1 MYNTGQ
7 QTMEKLKVKVPQVL
21 DTGYDILIG
30 SDLISAALIRSL
42 AGKSR
47 VMVVSDANVAAAGHL
62 DAVKDLDGSDTFIIS
77 PAGEQSKNIGTI
89 TAIIERMEIASMGRD
104 SVIVGIGGGT
114 VGDMAGFAAAVFK
127 RGVPVIHIPTTTVA
141 QADSSIGGK
150 TGVDSSKSKNAYGC
164 FWQPAGVIID
174 VATLKTLDERQ
185 FRSGLVESIKH
196 ALIADSE
203 YFDFLSS
210 NIAAILARDC
220 QTLCTLAR
228 YNCRIKAGV
237 VEQDPTEKNLR
248 RILNYGHTIGHAVET
263 LSDYTL
269 YHGECVAIGIIGA
282 SLIENRLG
290 IGSAAR
296 TETIKKLLLEIS
308 QPISIPADYPI
319 DGLLDI
325 IRRDKK
331 AVDKWPRFALIQET
345 GKPYSKDGQWAHP
358 VSLEIVTDVLREL
371 SEK

>member
-1 MYNTGQ
+1 
-7 QTMEKLKVKVPQVL
+7 MEKIKVKVP
-21 DTGYDILIG
+21 TTAESGYEILIG
-30 SDLISAALIRSL
+30 SNLLNAELITALT
-42 AGKSR
+42 GKRR
-47 VMVVSDANVAAAGHL
+47 VMIVSDANVAAAGHL

-77 PAGEQSKNIGTI
+77 PAGEQSKNIDTI
-89 TAIIERMEIASMGRD
+89 TAIIEQMEAASMGRD

-114 VGDMAGFAAAVFK
+114 VGDMAGFAAAIFK
-127 RGVPVIHIPTTTVA
+127 RGIPVIHIPTTTVA

-174 VATLKTLDERQ
+174 VATLKTLDQRQ
-185 FRSGLVESIKH
+185 YRSGLVESIKH

-203 YFDFLSS
+203 YFDFICSS
-210 NIAAILARDC
+210 IAAILARDE

-228 YNCRIKAGV
+228 YNCRIKAAV

-269 YHGECVAIGIIGA
+269 YHGECVSIGIIGA

-290 IGSAAR
+290 FGSPSR
-296 TETIKKLLLEIS
+296 TQAIRKLLVEIS
-308 QPISIPADYPI
+308 QPVTIPADYHI
-319 DGLLDI
+319 DSLIDI

-331 AVDKWPRFALIQET
+331 AVDKWPRFALIEQT
-345 GKPYSKDGQWAHP
+345 GKALSKDGQWAHP
-358 VSLEIVTDVLREL
+358 VSLEIVTDVLKEL
-371 SEK
+371 YEK

>member
-1 MYNTGQ
+1 ME
-7 QTMEKLKVKVPQVL
+7 TMEKIKVKVPQVCE
-21 DTGYDILIG
+21 TGYDILIG
-30 SDLISAALIRSL
+30 SGLINAELIRTFT
-42 AGKSR
+42 GKSR

-62 DAVKDLDGSDTFIIS
+62 EAVNGLAGSDVFIIS
-77 PAGEQSKNIGTI
+77 PAGEQSKNISTV
-89 TAIIERMEIASMGRD
+89 TAIIEQMELASMGRD
-104 SVIVGIGGGT
+104 SAIVGIGGGT
-114 VGDMAGFAAAVFK
+114 VGDMAGFAAAIYK

-164 FWQPAGVIID
+164 FWQPSGVIID

-185 FRSGLVESIKH
+185 YRSGLVESIKH
-196 ALIADSE
+196 ALIADIA
-203 YFDFLSS
+203 YFDFICS
-210 NIAAILARDC
+210 NIAGILARDE
-220 QTLCTLAR
+220 QTLCTLAS

-237 VEQDPTEKNLR
+237 VEQDPMEKNLR

-290 IGSAAR
+290 IGSPAR
-296 TETIKKLLLEIS
+296 TERLRKLLMQIS
-308 QPISIPADYPI
+308 QPVSIPADYPLEKI
-319 DGLLDI
+319 IDI

-331 AVDKWPRFALIQET
+331 SIDKWPRFALIADT
-345 GKPYSKDGQWAHP
+345 GRAYTKDGQWAHP
-358 VSLEIVTDVLREL
+358 VSIEIVTDVLKEL
-371 SEK
+371 YGK